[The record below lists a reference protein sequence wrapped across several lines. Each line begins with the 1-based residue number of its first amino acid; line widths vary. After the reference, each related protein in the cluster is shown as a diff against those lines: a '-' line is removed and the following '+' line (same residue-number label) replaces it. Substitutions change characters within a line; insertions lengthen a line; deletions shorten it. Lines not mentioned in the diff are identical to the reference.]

1 MAPVTT
7 LYASLIALL
16 FLGLSMRVVA
26 YRRAKQVS
34 LGDAGDPALTASI
47 RAQGNCAE
55 YAPIGLLLL
64 LLAELQ
70 SAPPVALH
78 VLGLMLLAGRTLHAS
93 ALSQH
98 PQPLAS
104 RVGGMILTFTMI
116 GLAALGLLL
125 HRLF

>member
-1 MAPVTT
+1 MPREPKPSSFPA
-7 LYASLIALL
+7 IR
-16 FLGLSMRVVA
+16 G
-26 YRRAKQVS
+26 
-34 LGDAGDPALTASI
+34 ALTFYQVASI
-47 RAQGNCAE
+47 ITGVM
-55 YAPIGLLLL
+55 LLL